1 MLTKF
6 QGLILDEYSS
16 NDKPETAPRAK
27 EKKKYFLLFLLVCYL
42 VSSVV
47 VFESRI

>member
-6 QGLILDEYSS
+6 QGIILDEYSS

-27 EKKKYFLLFLLVCYL
+27 EKKIFPAF
-42 VSSVV
+42 SFSVLPC
-47 VFESRI
+47 